1 MIVGCQLFC
10 LCDSTK
16 ESRSKI
22 FRVSSA
28 GRASDCVWFK
38 LDGILSVYMPEKRTY
53 ADRAVYMREAVK
65 KRRKK
70 LREMAREYRG
80 GKCEVCGYNKSQR
93 ALSFHH
99 RDPKKKSFGISMKG
113 LTRSWEKIRLEIDK
127 CILLCANCHM
137 EVHDGITQLPR
148 ETLVEKRG

>member
-1 MIVGCQLFC
+1 
-10 LCDSTK
+10 
-16 ESRSKI
+16 
-22 FRVSSA
+22 
-28 GRASDCVWFK
+28 
-38 LDGILSVYMPEKRTY
+38 MPDKRTY

-70 LREMAREYRG
+70 LRELAREYKG
-80 GKCEVCGYNKSQR
+80 GKCQLCGYKKSQR

-113 LTRSWEKIRLEIDK
+113 LTRSWDKIRTEIDK

-137 EVHDGITQLPR
+137 EVHDGITQLPK